1 MECVDAPVSITEMQL
16 KNLVTQ
22 VRRIEKIM
30 GSPKLQIRDCEK
42 GSLIYRRQS

>member
-1 MECVDAPVSITEMQL
+1 MDAPVSITEMQL

-30 GSPKLQIRDCEK
+30 GSPKLQIDCEK